1 MRECNNDQVI
11 IRNLMD
17 IIHEVSRYL
26 DMKSSQDHKA
36 TSIESKIKE
45 LSSILKEE
53 RKNARQGKSKSIT
66 R

>member
-11 IRNLMD
+11 IRSLMD
-17 IIHEVSRYL
+17 IVHEVSRYL
-26 DMKSSQDHKA
+26 DTKASQDHKA

-45 LSSILKEE
+45 LSSMLKEE
-53 RKNARQGKSKSIT
+53 RKNARQSKSKSIA